1 MKRRTF
7 VAGLASAAAW
17 PRVAGAQQPAPAA
30 VGFLSGVSQ
39 TGPLT
44 SAFLRGLG
52 EHGYIE
58 GRNVDILY
66 RSAEGRYD
74 RLPALAADLVSHQVG
89 VIFATAPVLSALAAK
104 SATTT
109 IPIVF
114 AFGADPVELGL
125 VSSLSRPGGNV
136 TGVNF
141 LALELTA
148 KRLEVLHQIVP
159 AALSVGFLVNPS
171 NSTSEAQLN
180 DAEFAARILGLRLIT
195 LNANTP
201 AGIEAAF
208 AILAERQIGA
218 MLVGADAFI
227 FNQRI
232 LIAGLAAHHRVAS
245 IYESREIVDAGG
257 FMSYG
262 PSISDAYRLAGTY
275 TGRILNGEAPADLP
289 VQRSARLEMVLNLK
303 AARALGIDVPSTML
317 ARADEV
323 IE

>member
-1 MKRRTF
+1 MKRRE
-7 VAGLASAAAW
+7 VIVGLASAAAW
-17 PRVAGAQQPAPAA
+17 PAVARAQQPAPIA

-52 EHGYIE
+52 EQGYTE
-58 GRNVDILY
+58 GRNVEILY

-74 RLPALAADLVSHQVG
+74 RLPALATDLVSHQVG
-89 VIFATAPVLSALAAK
+89 VIFATVPVLSVLAAK

-114 AFGADPVELGL
+114 ALGADPVELGL

-159 AALSVGFLVNPS
+159 AALSVGFLVNPT
-171 NSTSEAQLN
+171 NSTSKAQVN
-180 DAEFAARILGLRLIT
+180 DAESAARILGLRLTT
-195 LNANTP
+195 LNASTP
-201 AGIEAAF
+201 AEIEAAF

-218 MLVGADAFI
+218 MLVGADALI

-232 LIAGLAAHHRVAS
+232 QIAGLAAHHRVAS

-275 TGRILNGEAPADLP
+275 AGRILKGELPAYLP
-289 VQRSARLEMVLNLK
+289 VQRSTRLEMVLNLK